1 MRLCCD
7 LGTLTDKELLEEF
20 ADRVLAYEDAKTKTF
35 VWKLENN
42 FSEEDC
48 DFNEEYADLKI
59 DEDEKFCLVRECV
72 RFVKNDE
79 TLLLC

>member
-72 RFVKNDE
+72 RFVKKDN
-79 TLLLC
+79 TLLQC